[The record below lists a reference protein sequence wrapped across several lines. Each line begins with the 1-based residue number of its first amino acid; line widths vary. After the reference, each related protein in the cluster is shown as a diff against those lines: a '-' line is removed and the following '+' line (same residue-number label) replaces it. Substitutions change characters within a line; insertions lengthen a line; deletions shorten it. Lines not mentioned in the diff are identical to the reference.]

1 MTNLVPFPSIYRAVL
16 WSEVNQPL
24 LRALCEVEDGGI
36 PVSLC
41 YTPDDSADRQAV
53 TIVLDSRTMRRMLGA
68 DRASAPAGPAHREP
82 ASGWRLGTIRRA
94 DPGWD
99 TLQRA
104 LTERDAPLPASLNWE
119 HYSWRV
125 RVYAP
130 DPDAGECDIV
140 F

>member
-1 MTNLVPFPSIYRAVL
+1 MTNLVPFPSIYQAVL

-41 YTPDDSADRQAV
+41 YEPDNPADSQAV
-53 TIVLDSRTMRRMLGA
+53 MIVLDSRTMRRMLGA
-68 DRASAPAGPAHREP
+68 DYASVPADPTQREP
-82 ASGWRLGTIRRA
+82 ASGWRLGYIRRA
-94 DPGWD
+94 DPGRD
-99 TLQRA
+99 TIQQA

-119 HYSWRV
+119 HYSWQV

-130 DPDAGECDIV
+130 DPDAEDCDIV

>member
-53 TIVLDSRTMRRMLGA
+53 MIVLDSRTMRRMLGA
-68 DRASAPAGPAHREP
+68 DRASVPAGPAQREA

-130 DPDAGECDIV
+130 DPDAEDCDIV

>member
-41 YTPDDSADRQAV
+41 YEPDNPADRQAV
-53 TIVLDSRTMRRMLGA
+53 MIVLDSRTMRRMLGA
-68 DRASAPAGPAHREP
+68 DHAPAPPGHPQREP

-99 TLQRA
+99 TLQRT

-130 DPDAGECDIV
+130 DPDAGECDIP

>member
-41 YTPDDSADRQAV
+41 YEPDNPADSQAV
-53 TIVLDSRTMRRMLGA
+53 MIVLDSRTMRRMLGA
-68 DRASAPAGPAHREP
+68 DYASVPADPTQREP
-82 ASGWRLGTIRRA
+82 ASGWRLGYIRRA
-94 DPGWD
+94 DPGRD
-99 TLQRA
+99 TIQQA

-119 HYSWRV
+119 HYSWQV

-130 DPDAGECDIV
+130 DPDAEDCDIV

>member
-1 MTNLVPFPSIYRAVL
+1 MTNLVPFPLTYRAVL
-16 WSEVNQPL
+16 GSEVNQPL

-36 PVSLC
+36 PVGLC
-41 YTPDDSADRQAV
+41 YTPDHSADRQAV
-53 TIVLDSRTMRRMLGA
+53 TIMLDSRTMRRMLGA
-68 DRASAPAGPAHREP
+68 DRASAPADPTQREP
-82 ASGWRLGTIRRA
+82 ASGWRLGSIRRA

-99 TLQRA
+99 TLQRT

-125 RVYAP
+125 RVCAP
-130 DPDAGECDIV
+130 DPDAGECDIP